1 MLFFIAGMKP
11 IKYATAFVIYKENRS
26 EFLIVQRPF
35 DDEDLPNIWGLPAGS
50 VKENESFKEAVIRSG
65 REKLGIEL
73 KVIKSIGKDIIDRG
87 DYILNMQE
95 YEVEIISGEPRVPQ
109 LIQGITQYQHLL
121 WGNSSDLKDAANK
134 GSLCSRIYL
143 TSINERW

>member
-1 MLFFIAGMKP
+1 MGIFESIQVKGTPSTKHGRAKEIGKEKDAEYTKNKRISRFFFYWNLCALNSAVI
-11 IKYATAFVIYKENRS
+11 YIYKENRS

-95 YEVEIISGEPRVPQ
+95 
-109 LIQGITQYQHLL
+109 
-121 WGNSSDLKDAANK
+121 
-134 GSLCSRIYL
+134 
-143 TSINERW
+143 